1 MLHRMSM
8 AAPDWYLVSLRPRGQ
23 HEPMRSAAAR
33 HGGGV
38 VAISPWALRRRDD
51 EHVEATLSM
60 ALGAP
65 RVVFTSP
72 AAVRAAAALLP
83 LRPTEHHQW
92 FAVGSGTAAA
102 LADAGAREVAMPERM
117 DSEGLLALPGLQ
129 DIART
134 RIGLV
139 TAPGGRGTLVPAF
152 EARGATVVR
161 ADVYHRQ
168 PLSPSPRAMTALRE
182 LQRPAVLAVSSGEGL
197 QQVLLNLPPDLASR
211 LRALPVVAA
220 SDRLVELA
228 ERLGFD
234 RASRA
239 RSARPADLADAAAAA
254 LR

>member
-72 AAVRAAAALLP
+72 A
-83 LRPTEHHQW
+83 
-92 FAVGSGTAAA
+92 
-102 LADAGAREVAMPERM
+102 LADAGAREVATPERM

-228 ERLGFD
+228 EQLGFD

>member
-1 MLHRMSM
+1 MSAS
-8 AAPDWYLVSLRPRGQ
+8 AAHDWYLVSLRPRGQ
-23 HEPMRSAAAR
+23 HAPMRSAAAR

-38 VAISPWALRRRDD
+38 VAISPWTLRPRDD
-51 EHVEATLSM
+51 EHAGASLAS
-60 ALGAP
+60 ALESP

-72 AAVRAAAALLP
+72 AAVRAAAALRP
-83 LRPTEHHQW
+83 LRPTGRQQW
-92 FAVGSGTAAA
+92 FAVGAGTAAA
-102 LADAGAREVAMPERM
+102 LAEAGAGEVAAPTRM

-134 RIGLV
+134 RVGLV
-139 TAPGGRGTLVPAF
+139 TAPGGRGTLVPAL

-168 PLSPSPRAMTALRE
+168 PLSPSPRAMAALRG
-182 LQRPAVLAVSSGEGL
+182 LDQPAVLAVSSGEGL
-197 QQVLLNLPPDLASR
+197 QQVLLNLPPDLATR
-211 LRALPVVAA
+211 LRELPVVAA

-228 ERLGFD
+228 GRLGFD